1 MNICAGIVLFN
12 PEIERL
18 NENIEH
24 IRKQVPMLI
33 LVDNGSSN
41 LEDVKSLICGLPN
54 IILLENGKNLGIAQ
68 ALNRILRK
76 AQKEHYEWVLTLDQD
91 SVATDGLIGAYG
103 DFIEN
108 CSEKNIGC
116 LTCNI
121 VDRNFSLEKRETG
134 FEEIDYCITSGS
146 LMNVEITLSVGGFDE
161 SMFIDKVDCDVCIN
175 LKQHGYRIV
184 RIAYEGLLH
193 EIGHAKQ
200 INLGFRKWELYNHSS
215 FRRYYMCRNASY
227 LLKKYHN
234 RYVFKMFLKEMFQ
247 FFLVLLFE
255 DDKKEKAGK
264 SIKGFFDGFKAL
276 SACGKG

>member
-1 MNICAGIVLFN
+1 MNICASIVLFN

-41 LEDVKSLICGLPN
+41 LEDIKRLICDLPN

-68 ALNRILRK
+68 ALNCILK
-76 AQKEHYEWVLTLDQD
+76 QSKKEHYEWVLTLDQD
-91 SVATDGLIGAYG
+91 SVANDGLIKAYRG
-103 DFIEN
+103 FLEN
-108 CSEKNIGC
+108 CPEKNIGC

-121 VDRNFSLEKRETG
+121 VDRNFNLEKRKTG
-134 FEEIDYCITSGS
+134 FEDIDYCITSGS
-146 LMNVEITLSVGGFDE
+146 LMNIEITLRVGGFDE

-175 LKQHGYRIV
+175 LKKHGYRIV
-184 RIAYEGLLH
+184 RVAYDGLLH

-227 LLKKYHN
+227 LLKKYHSG
-234 RYVFKMFLKEMFQ
+234 YVFKMFLKEIFQ

-264 SIKGFFDGFKAL
+264 SIKGFIDGFKV
-276 SACGKG
+276 SPACGKG